1 MMPYRIKF
9 ILNPNADLGRA
20 GQAAADL
27 RPIVDELGGVDWCGT
42 SYPRHATELA
52 FQAAQ
57 EGFDLVIAAGGDG
70 TVHEVVNGLMRVPEE
85 QRPRLGVVPL
95 GSGNDFSHAIGMDSV
110 PANALRQV
118 VAGLPRRVDIGC
130 LVDGRGRTE
139 YWDNAVGI
147 GFDTIVTLRSRRYK
161 LMRGFLI
168 YLLAVIQTIILDH
181 DSPYLQIETDTEN
194 WSQKTVMLVL
204 CNGGREGG
212 GFKVA
217 PQAKVDDGII
227 NYVGINHVSRPMM
240 FRLLP
245 EVMNG
250 THARFR
256 QVRTGECRKL
266 SLQSDRPLYTHL
278 DGEIYSGLG
287 TDLRQLSVEI
297 LPGALQVMTNPS

>member
-1 MMPYRIKF
+1 MAPNRIKL

-27 RPIVDELGGVDWCGT
+27 RPIVDEHGGVDWCGT

-70 TVHEVVNGLMRVPEE
+70 TVHEVINGLMRIPEE
-85 QRPRLGVVPL
+85 QRPYLGVVPL
-95 GSGNDFSHAIGMDSV
+95 GSGNDFSNAIGMDSL
-110 PANALRQV
+110 PANALRQILT
-118 VAGLPRRVDIGC
+118 GQPRRVDIGC
-130 LVDGRGRTE
+130 LVDEHGRRE
-139 YWDNAVGI
+139 YWDNTVGI
-147 GFDTIVTLRSRRYK
+147 GFDTVVTLRSRRFK

-168 YLLAVIQTIILDH
+168 YLLAVIQTIVLDH
-181 DSPYLQIETDTEN
+181 DSPYLQVETEN
-194 WSQKTVMLVL
+194 ESWSQKTVMLVL

-212 GFKVA
+212 GFNVA
-217 PQAKVDDGII
+217 PQAKLDDGII
-227 NYVGINHVSRPMM
+227 NYVGIEQVSRPMM

-256 QVRTGECRKL
+256 QVRTGECKKL
-266 SLQSDRPLYTHL
+266 SLRSDRPLFTHI

-297 LPGALQVMTNPS
+297 LPGAIQVMVKAT